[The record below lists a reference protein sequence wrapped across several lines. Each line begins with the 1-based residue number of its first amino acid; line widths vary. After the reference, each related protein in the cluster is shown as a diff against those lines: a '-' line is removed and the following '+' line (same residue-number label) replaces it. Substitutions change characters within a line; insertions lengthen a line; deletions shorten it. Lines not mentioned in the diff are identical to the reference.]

1 MMMASAKLVRDCSS
15 ELSSDVR
22 SLSVASSIEEQ
33 DSTTTDSEY
42 TEEEKEYELD
52 DLQMLKTIG
61 EYINLRFSILFC
73 VYFELKRRVRGELR
87 LVTNIQFLKIK
98 FDWSTGEMRQL
109 QK

>member
-1 MMMASAKLVRDCSS
+1 MASAKLVRDCSS

-22 SLSVASSIEEQ
+22 SLSVSSSIEEQ

-61 EYINLRFSILFC
+61 EYLP
-73 VYFELKRRVRGELR
+73 
-87 LVTNIQFLKIK
+87 
-98 FDWSTGEMRQL
+98 
-109 QK
+109 

>member
-22 SLSVASSIEEQ
+22 SLSVSSSIEEQ

-61 EYINLRFSILFC
+61 EYLP
-73 VYFELKRRVRGELR
+73 
-87 LVTNIQFLKIK
+87 
-98 FDWSTGEMRQL
+98 
-109 QK
+109 